1 LRSGECWSCLKNS
14 GLSIIAAPELQNFDR
29 GPNGTGQ
36 DVWDLAQRF
45 SWLRV
50 NVKSLVPRD
59 WNLKTEGRWSE
70 KEWRLHHMKGFLQ
83 GLWVGA
89 GAGTKKVE
97 NVVVSHSSFFR
108 ELLTEGEIYLE
119 PISVKLRY
127 AN

>member
-1 LRSGECWSCLKNS
+1 
-14 GLSIIAAPELQNFDR
+14 
-29 GPNGTGQ
+29 
-36 DVWDLAQRF
+36 
-45 SWLRV
+45 
-50 NVKSLVPRD
+50 
-59 WNLKTEGRWSE
+59 
-70 KEWRLHHMKGFLQ
+70 MKGFLQ

-97 NVVVSHSSFFR
+97 IAVVSHSSFFR

>member
-1 LRSGECWSCLKNS
+1 
-14 GLSIIAAPELQNFDR
+14 
-29 GPNGTGQ
+29 
-36 DVWDLAQRF
+36 
-45 SWLRV
+45 
-50 NVKSLVPRD
+50 
-59 WNLKTEGRWSE
+59 
-70 KEWRLHHMKGFLQ
+70 MKGFLQ

-127 AN
+127 ATNSFDRTDRSQGSRAYTLYSQH